1 MLKNLGAIFL
11 AFLILSSI
19 FALYNA
25 DSGGTKAAQIS
36 VGQLADQINKE
47 EVKTII
53 VSGEKVEVEKK
64 DGSKQ
69 FFTKEKESSLSETL
83 KNYGTDQSKLQSVPV
98 EIKGESGVNFW
109 LGSILPILLPFIFIA
124 GLFWFML
131 RQAQRGNSQ
140 AMSFGL
146 SRAKW
151 EDPKKKKSNRITFK
165 DVAGAGEAKEEL
177 KEVVE
182 FLKEPAKFHKLG
194 AKIPRG
200 VLLLGPPGC
209 GKTLLAKATSGEANV
224 PFFHISG
231 SEFVEMF
238 VGVGASRVRDLFN
251 QAKKNKPAIVFIDEI
266 DAVGRHRGAGLGGG
280 HDERE
285 QTLNQIL
292 VEMDGFDPRESVIV
306 VAATNRPDVLDP
318 ALLRPGRF
326 DRRVVIDL
334 PDIKD
339 RTAILKVH
347 AHKKPMAKDVNLK
360 IIAQRTPGFSGADL
374 ANLVNEAAIL
384 AARRDQKEI
393 LMDNLLNSIE
403 KVILGPERKSRVM
416 KADEKKIVA
425 VHEAGHAVSAYFLPN
440 ADPVHKISIIS
451 RGNAGGYTINLPTE
465 DRHFYSKDDFM
476 DRMVMYLGGFV
487 AEEVVCG
494 EVTTGAS
501 NDLKQVTRLAREIIT
516 KYGMSDLGP
525 IFLSSN
531 DEWVFLGKDI
541 HEAKPYS
548 EETAGKIDKLTEKYI
563 TEALNKA
570 RDILKKQ
577 KEKLELI
584 ANKLMEKETLEREEF
599 EILMKGE
606 KKVSSEGESSI
617 KEKAE

>member
-1 MLKNLGAIFL
+1 
-11 AFLILSSI
+11 
-19 FALYNA
+19 
-25 DSGGTKAAQIS
+25 
-36 VGQLADQINKE
+36 
-47 EVKTII
+47 
-53 VSGEKVEVEKK
+53 
-64 DGSKQ
+64 
-69 FFTKEKESSLSETL
+69 
-83 KNYGTDQSKLQSVPV
+83 
-98 EIKGESGVNFW
+98 
-109 LGSILPILLPFIFIA
+109 
-124 GLFWFML
+124 
-131 RQAQRGNSQ
+131 
-140 AMSFGL
+140 MSFGM

-151 EDPKKKKSNRITFK
+151 EDPKKKKNVTTFK
-165 DVAGAGEAKEEL
+165 DVAGANEAKEEL

-182 FLKEPAKFHKLG
+182 FLKEPKKFHKLG

-251 QAKKNKPAIVFIDEI
+251 QAKKSKPSIVFIDEI

-306 VAATNRPDVLDP
+306 IAATNRPDVLDP

-347 AHKKPMAKDVNLK
+347 AFKKPMAKDVKLK
-360 IIAQRTPGFSGADL
+360 TIAQRTPGFSGADL
-374 ANLVNEAAIL
+374 ANLINEAAIL
-384 AARRDQKEI
+384 AARKDQTKI
-393 LMDNLLNSIE
+393 TMDNLLNSIE
-403 KVILGPERKSRVM
+403 KVILGPERKGRVIQP
-416 KADEKKIVA
+416 DEKKIVA
-425 VHEAGHAVSAYFLPN
+425 IHEAGHAVTAFFLPN
-440 ADPVHKISIIS
+440 ADPVHKISVIS

-465 DRHFYSKDDFM
+465 DRHFYSKEDFI

-487 AEEVVCG
+487 AEEVALG

-501 NDLKQVTRLAREIIT
+501 NDLKQVTRLAREMVT
-516 KYGMSDLGP
+516 KYGMSELGP
-525 IFLSSN
+525 ISLSSSE
-531 DEWVFLGKDI
+531 EWVFLGKDI

-548 EETAGKIDKLTEKYI
+548 EETASRIDKLTEKYI
-563 TEALNKA
+563 NESLNKA
-570 RDILKKQ
+570 REILKKQ
-577 KEKLELI
+577 KAKLEEV
-584 ANKLMEKETLEREEF
+584 AEKLMEKETLEREEF
-599 EILMKGE
+599 EALMKGE
-606 KKVSSEGESSI
+606 KEIEKEKPQEEI
-617 KEKAE
+617 KEGK